1 MSVDSYLSRKNPS
14 NPEITFLK
22 ILPIL
27 TREKEK

>member
-1 MSVDSYLSRKNPS
+1 MSVDSYLSRENPS
-14 NPEITFLK
+14 NLEITFLK